1 MDAYKSVS
9 DRVKVTE
16 KTVRNW
22 VADFELL
29 TIVRGSNR
37 GKHSKTISPIKDNP
51 EFKALF
57 KDFVKSNSRKQG
69 KIKIC
74 QKFEKSK
81 ISEREH
87 VV

>member
-37 GKHSKTISPIKDNP
+37 GKHSKTISPNQGQP
-51 EFKALF
+51 RVQS
-57 KDFVKSNSRKQG
+57 FVQRFC
-69 KIKIC
+69 KI
-74 QKFEKSK
+74 
-81 ISEREH
+81 
-87 VV
+87 

>member
-9 DRVKVTE
+9 DKVKVTE

-29 TIVRGSNR
+29 TILRDSNR
-37 GKHSKTISPIKDNP
+37 GKHSKTMFPIRDNP

-57 KDFVKSNSRKQG
+57 KDYVKANSRKPG
-69 KIKIC
+69 K
-74 QKFEKSK
+74 
-81 ISEREH
+81 
-87 VV
+87 